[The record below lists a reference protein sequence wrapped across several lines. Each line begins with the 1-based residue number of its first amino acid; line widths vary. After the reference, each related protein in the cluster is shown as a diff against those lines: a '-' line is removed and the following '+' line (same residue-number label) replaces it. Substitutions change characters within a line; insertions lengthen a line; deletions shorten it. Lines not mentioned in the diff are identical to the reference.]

1 MACLQAK
8 QHCRL
13 LNMKTVCKNRHPVVP
28 TGPGLCRWPGLG
40 KGALGTLAKRLS
52 TRSVRLARMI
62 VIQAVRSEL
71 GSQGLN

>member
-1 MACLQAK
+1 MLKVQDVNFARGKLAE
-8 QHCRL
+8 RL
-13 LNMKTVCKNRHPVVP
+13 T
-28 TGPGLCRWPGLG
+28 
-40 KGALGTLAKRLS
+40 